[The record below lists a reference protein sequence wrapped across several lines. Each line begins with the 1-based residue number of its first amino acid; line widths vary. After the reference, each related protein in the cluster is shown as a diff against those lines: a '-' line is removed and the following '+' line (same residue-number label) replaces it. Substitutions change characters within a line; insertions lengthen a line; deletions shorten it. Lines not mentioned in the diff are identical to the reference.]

1 MNSPGSFLVRNDAL
15 VIIDFDTVTT
25 FVAGVKATE
34 MPIGPSLGWPV
45 DAEAGN
51 QETNK
56 GSRAEDYSPEGLAW
70 REFLMAFVTN
80 ITSGNSS

>member
-45 DAEAGN
+45 EEARN
-51 QETNK
+51 QE
-56 GSRAEDYSPEGLAW
+56 
-70 REFLMAFVTN
+70 
-80 ITSGNSS
+80 NSKAIGRRSTHRRDWLGENF